1 MSDGGT
7 ASERWKTMASTRKA
21 ARAAAMHRPASTQVT
36 TLGRRHLPL
45 VAARSTVVAERSAA
59 AMRPA
64 IAQPENSTPPPCPTA
79 AAGES
84 SVAEWKATKLNAR
97 YSA

>member
-1 MSDGGT
+1 
-7 ASERWKTMASTRKA
+7 
-21 ARAAAMHRPASTQVT
+21 MHRPASTQVT
-36 TLGRRHLPL
+36 TLGRRRLPL
-45 VAARSTVVAERSAA
+45 VAARSTVVTESSAA

-64 IAQPENSTPPPCPTA
+64 MAQPENSTPPPCPTA